1 MAHSSCVG
9 SLLMDLSA
17 TNATT
22 AAAGTF
28 GATRICRGG
37 SASCAERATAAFSRS
52 SNLRSNIH
60 LSSLA
65 LPRSTVRSRRPAA
78 AKSVPRAEWITD
90 DSNSKEETTTSSSS
104 STSSSQQSPSGRPF
118 VIPSLPASDPTAFSI
133 VREPRSIDGAVPRC
147 AEVRHSMSLPES
159 TAHPSLF
166 DVPGPSPS
174 VGARNSEAVRE
185 ELERLIRATS
195 AAESA
200 RIQEQQ
206 QEQEQR
212 QGWNPFSG
220 VVKKVE
226 DAIPAHVRGLVL
238 LNVLTFLYGSNITV
252 VKEAASVLDPFT
264 FSATRFAIAAAA
276 FAPFLAS
283 ALRTPH
289 VRRAG
294 LELGVWASLA
304 YVTQAVGLLTTDAG
318 RASFI
323 GTFTVIEVPILAGL
337 FGAKI
342 PPVTWVAGLAAICGV
357 GLLESSGAD
366 SSFMGDL
373 WTIVSALVFGVHILR
388 SEHHAK
394 HVTTAEALPLI
405 SLQLAVTAVL
415 STLWVSVG
423 SSSGLLAGCGWESLI
438 AGDWR
443 ELAAWPW
450 VEMVYTGVLSTALCL
465 WIEVVALKDVSAPE
479 AAMVYTLEPLWGAA
493 FAWVLLGERWGPAGW
508 VGAGLILGGSVSM
521 QMFGQV
527 EEEHEH
533 HATTPAIAAT
543 SPAAKPLL
551 APADKTYPS
560 PASPALS
567 ALGVAAAV
575 ALVMTATTTGLP
587 VADMGSSTNSVL
599 TWVRGLGRWGGSEM
613 EMVMEGEREVEMT
626 TAAAVAALGG
636 EELASLASLIKVY
649 ALVRQDE
656 EAAEEEEGE
665 METVAI

>member
-1 MAHSSCVG
+1 MAHSCCVG

-17 TNATT
+17 TNAAT
-22 AAAGTF
+22 AAGTF
-28 GATRICRGG
+28 GATRTCT
-37 SASCAERATAAFSRS
+37 ERATAVFSRS
-52 SNLRSNIH
+52 CNLRSNVQ

-78 AKSVPRAEWITD
+78 AKSVPRAEWFTD
-90 DSNSKEETTTSSSS
+90 DSNSKESTTSSSS
-104 STSSSQQSPSGRPF
+104 ASSSQSSQQSPFSRSL
-118 VIPSLPASDPTAFSI
+118 VVPSLTASESTAVSA
-133 VREPRSIDGAVPRC
+133 VREPRSNDGAVPRC
-147 AEVRHSMSLPES
+147 AKDLHSISLPES
-159 TAHPSLF
+159 TARPSLF

-174 VGARNSEAVRE
+174 VGEKSSDAVRE

-195 AAESA
+195 ALESA
-200 RIQEQQ
+200 RVREQQ
-206 QEQEQR
+206 QEQEQK

-220 VVKKVE
+220 LMKKVE
-226 DAIPAHVRGLVL
+226 DGIPAHVRGLIL

-252 VKEAASVLDPFT
+252 VKEAAAVLDPFT

-304 YVTQAVGLLTTDAG
+304 YVSQAVGLLTTDAG

-342 PPVTWVAGLAAICGV
+342 PPITWVAGLAAICGV
-357 GLLESSGAD
+357 GLLESSAGD
-366 SSFMGDL
+366 SSFMGDM

-423 SSSGLLAGCGWESLI
+423 SSSGLLPGCGWESLI
-438 AGDWR
+438 AGDWG

-521 QMFGQV
+521 QMFGQS

-533 HATTPAIAAT
+533 HVPAT
-543 SPAAKPLL
+543 SAAAAKPLAL
-551 APADKTYPS
+551 PAEKTYTS

-575 ALVMTATTTGLP
+575 ALVITATTTGLP

-613 EMVMEGEREVEMT
+613 EMVMEGEREVELT
-626 TAAAVAALGG
+626 TAAAMAALGG
-636 EELASLASLIKVY
+636 EELTSLASLIKVY

-656 EAAEEEEGE
+656 MDEAMEGEKEGE
-665 METVAI
+665 MERVAI

>member
-1 MAHSSCVG
+1 MAHSCCVE

-17 TNATT
+17 TSAAT
-22 AAAGTF
+22 AAGTF
-28 GATRICRGG
+28 GATRARRGG
-37 SASCAERATAAFSRS
+37 SASSTERATAAFSCS
-52 SNLRSNIH
+52 SNLRSSFH

-65 LPRSTVRSRRPAA
+65 SPRSTVRCRRPAA
-78 AKSVPRAEWITD
+78 VKSVPRAEWFTD
-90 DSNSKEETTTSSSS
+90 DSNSKEATSSSS
-104 STSSSQQSPSGRPF
+104 SSSSSNSSSQPSQQSPSSRPF
-118 VIPSLPASDPTAFSI
+118 IIPSLPASDLTAFSA
-133 VREPRSIDGAVPRC
+133 VRESQSNDCAVPRC
-147 AEVRHSMSLPES
+147 A
-159 TAHPSLF
+159 
-166 DVPGPSPS
+166 DD
-174 VGARNSEAVRE
+174 
-185 ELERLIRATS
+185 RL
-195 AAESA
+195 
-200 RIQEQQ
+200 
-206 QEQEQR
+206 
-212 QGWNPFSG
+212 
-220 VVKKVE
+220 VKKVE
-226 DAIPAHVRGLVL
+226 DAIPAHVRGLIL

-342 PPVTWVAGLAAICGV
+342 PPITWVAGLAAICGV
-357 GLLESSGAD
+357 GLLESSAGD

-394 HVTTAEALPLI
+394 HVTTTEALPLI

-423 SSSGLLAGCGWESLI
+423 SSSGLLPGCGWESLI
-438 AGDWR
+438 AGDWS

-533 HATTPAIAAT
+533 HAIG
-543 SPAAKPLL
+543 
-551 APADKTYPS
+551 APAVTSATALTDKTTYVS
-560 PASPALS
+560 PTSPALS

-575 ALVMTATTTGLP
+575 ALVMTATTAGLP
-587 VADMGSSTNSVL
+587 AADMGSSASSSSSVL

-626 TAAAVAALGG
+626 TAVAMAALGG

-656 EAAEEEEGE
+656 EAMEEEEGE